1 MSAPTKSESVQ
12 YNDTDIIF
20 EQGDIGFRAY
30 KIISGSVAVLIGY
43 GPIALRKQVTLLL
56 PGQSF
61 GSVALHSPTSQ
72 RTATCIARGTTTLQI
87 TSTSNTI
94 SKTEASV
101 PRVPRVPTLLSMFQK
116 KPLASIT
123 QKTAASV
130 DAEAASVDA
139 KTASVDTEAA
149 SINTQ
154 QVTYSKGQ
162 FIVREGDIN
171 AASWFVITKGC
182 VDVNVKT
189 EKVGSMTEG
198 EVFGESAILRQDK
211 TRTASVVARDD
222 VTVLQMS
229 IDPDALQQNA
239 GLREMLERRRN
250 EIEKKNYLREFN
262 CQTERTSMKTVS
274 QAKE

>member
-1 MSAPTKSESVQ
+1 MSAPTKSETVQ

-20 EQGDIGFRAY
+20 EQGDIGLRAY

-94 SKTEASV
+94 SKTKASDV

-130 DAEAASVDA
+130 DAEAASVD
-139 KTASVDTEAA
+139 TEAA

-162 FIVREGDIN
+162 FIVREGDVN
-171 AASWFVITKGC
+171 ADSWFVITKGC

-211 TRTASVVARDD
+211 TRTASVVARDGKY
-222 VTVLQMS
+222 S
-229 IDPDALQQNA
+229 K
-239 GLREMLERRRN
+239 RR
-250 EIEKKNYLREFN
+250 K
-262 CQTERTSMKTVS
+262 C
-274 QAKE
+274 

>member
-87 TSTSNTI
+87 TS
-94 SKTEASV
+94 KTCV

-130 DAEAASVDA
+130 DTEAASVDA
-139 KTASVDTEAA
+139 EAA

>member
-20 EQGDIGFRAY
+20 EQGDIGLRAY

-94 SKTEASV
+94 SN
-101 PRVPRVPTLLSMFQK
+101 VPRVPTLLSMFQK

-123 QKTAASV
+123 QKTAVSV
-130 DAEAASVDA
+130 DAEAATVDA
-139 KTASVDTEAA
+139 EAA

-154 QVTYSKGQ
+154 QVTYSKGE
-162 FIVREGDIN
+162 FIVREGDQN
-171 AASWFVITKGC
+171 ADSWFVITKGC

-211 TRTASVVARDD
+211 TRTASVVARDG
-222 VTVLQMS
+222 VLGKICLS
-229 IDPDALQQNA
+229 DI
-239 GLREMLERRRN
+239 
-250 EIEKKNYLREFN
+250 I
-262 CQTERTSMKTVS
+262 
-274 QAKE
+274 